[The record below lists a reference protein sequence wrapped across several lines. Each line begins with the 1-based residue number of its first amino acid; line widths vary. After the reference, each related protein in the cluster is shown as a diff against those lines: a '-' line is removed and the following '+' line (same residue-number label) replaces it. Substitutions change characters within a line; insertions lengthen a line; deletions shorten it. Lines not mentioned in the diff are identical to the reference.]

1 MRAFMLSLLSVMAR
15 SLQISPHGVNS
26 AGSDGGRLAARRLLS
41 DRVRVRLLV
50 VVPLALAA
58 GCGGG
63 DGGGDKSDSAGA
75 KVFAESGCGTCH
87 TYGPAGSA
95 GDVGPNLD
103 DANVTFERAVEQVTN
118 GGGGMPA
125 YGDPSDPE
133 HARLLSKEEIEE
145 VARFVSQG
153 G

>member
-1 MRAFMLSLLSVMAR
+1 VSVVGRFRMLV
-15 SLQISPHGVNS
+15 V
-26 AGSDGGRLAARRLLS
+26 
-41 DRVRVRLLV
+41 LLV
-50 VVPLALAA
+50 ALAA

-63 DGGGDKSDSAGA
+63 EGGGDESDGRGA
-75 KVFAESGCGTCH
+75 TVFAESGCGDCH
-87 TYGPAGSA
+87 TYSPAGST

-133 HARLLSKEEIEE
+133 HARLLSKEEIED
-145 VARFVSQG
+145 VAGFVSQG